1 MPKPPIRSG
10 TPSTTMAE
18 KAAFREQIKAL
29 ERQIPEAQRLE
40 SDQALRAS
48 FLRLPQLEGADTVLL
63 YYGMGFEVDT
73 RPLLDTLLRRGK
85 RVLLP
90 RCLPGGGM
98 EARCYAPDKLRRHR
112 YGMWEPDPGC
122 EAVEAAR
129 IDFVLV
135 PALCYD
141 RQRFRLGRGGGYYD
155 RYLAGYGGFTV
166 GLCRDALLQAA
177 VPREDWDRSVSLVL
191 TETEQF

>member
-10 TPSTTMAE
+10 MLSTTMAD
-18 KAAFREQIKAL
+18 KAAFRESIKAL
-29 ERQIPEAQRLE
+29 EHQIPAAQRLE
-40 SDQALRAS
+40 SDQALRDA
-48 FLRLPQLEGADTVLL
+48 FLRLPQLAGAETVLL

-90 RCLPGGGM
+90 RCLPAGGM
-98 EARCYAPDKLRRHR
+98 EARRYEPDKLRRHR
-112 YGMWEPDPGC
+112 YGMWEPGPVC

-129 IDFVLV
+129 IDLILV
-135 PALCYD
+135 PGLCFD

-177 VPREDWDRSVSLVL
+177 VPREDWDMSVSLVL